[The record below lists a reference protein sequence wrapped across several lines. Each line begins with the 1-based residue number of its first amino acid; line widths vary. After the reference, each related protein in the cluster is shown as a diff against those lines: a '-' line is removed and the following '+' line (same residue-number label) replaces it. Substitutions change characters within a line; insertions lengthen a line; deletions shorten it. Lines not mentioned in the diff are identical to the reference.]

1 MRAEECICADID
13 SPQKRKAIEYFLSW
27 LHGHAVPQKVTISE
41 ESEITQGY

>member
-13 SPQKRKAIEYFLSW
+13 SPQKKAIENLLSW

-41 ESEITQGY
+41 EGEITQGY